1 MILSVILIIICVL
14 LILVVLIQ
22 NSKGGGIQSQFSA
35 ANQIMGIRRGTD
47 FIEKAT
53 WTLAILLLVFSLLM
67 TPKTGVSADNSSSST
82 ESVTRKKAQGAVMPQ
97 QAPVQQQQAPAQNQP
112 AQQPA
117 GDGHNHKPGET
128 H

>member
-1 MILSVILIIICVL
+1 MIFSIILVAVCAL

-47 FIEKAT
+47 FIEKTT

-67 TPKTGVSADNSSSST
+67 APKTGVATDNTATSGTSIT
-82 ESVTRKKAQGAVMPQ
+82 KKKASTAVMPQ
-97 QAPVQQQQAPAQNQP
+97 QAPVQAPQQGVPPAGHSE
-112 AQQPA
+112 
-117 GDGHNHKPGET
+117 GDGHQH
-128 H
+128 

>member
-1 MILSVILIIICVL
+1 MILSVLLIIVCVL

-67 TPKTGVSADNSSSST
+67 SPKNVAASSDSGSSGT
-82 ESVTRKKAQGAVMPQ
+82 ESVTRKKSQSAVMPQ
-97 QAPVQQQQAPAQNQP
+97 QAPVQQAPAQQAPAEP
-112 AQQPA
+112 
-117 GDGHNHKPGET
+117 GHEGHNHAPGEG

>member
-1 MILSVILIIICVL
+1 MILSVILVIVCVL

-67 TPKTGVSADNSSSST
+67 TPKTGVATDSSSSSASSIT
-82 ESVTRKKAQGAVMPQ
+82 KKKASTAVAPQ
-97 QAPVQQQQAPAQNQP
+97 QAPVQAPQQGNPP
-112 AQQPA
+112 PGHSE
-117 GDGHNHKPGET
+117 GDGHQH
-128 H
+128 